1 MITIRSCI
9 DRDEYIATGI
19 AVSLE
24 GELLPPHHGNQQRC
38 WRWWWRSMEMA
49 PGALPRPGRVPEQ
62 TLSVPRISPS
72 VAAALWNFSWLSGR
86 LFRVSESEASY
97 RRRRQGRW
105 RARGP

>member
-1 MITIRSCI
+1 MKHLSSIVDLLDYKAHDHNKIMHRE
-9 DRDEYIATGI
+9 RHEHIATGR
-19 AVSLE
+19 ALSLE
-24 GELLPPHHGNQQRC
+24 EELLPPHHGNQQRC

-86 LFRVSESEASY
+86 LFRVSESE
-97 RRRRQGRW
+97 
-105 RARGP
+105 